1 MKTIS
6 TLAIILAT
14 ASPALANDASAD
26 ASADIVITAIGA
38 AQDADE
44 TGQAVTVI
52 DRAAIER
59 SQAVIATDLLMR
71 TPGVSVTRT
80 GGPGSVTAVR
90 IRGAEDGQTLV
101 LIDGVRVGD
110 PSAPSGA
117 YDFGNLMIGNIDRIE
132 VVRGPNSVPWGSQAL
147 GGVVN
152 ILTARPSE
160 GFQARAR
167 AEYGSYDSA
176 NATALISGSSGAFSG
191 SIGGNWFR
199 TDGVSQ
205 FAGGTERDGYRQY
218 SANARLGIALGEDFD
233 VDLRGSFADSRTDLD
248 GFAPPTYAF
257 GDTNEYST
265 AQEIYGYAGINAR
278 LFDGRLKNRLAF
290 TISDIDRDNFNPD
303 FGTTPTFLA
312 RGRTERFEYQGD
324 LTLSEMFRAVFG
336 AETETSKLFTDD
348 GFSPSAAE
356 TGIDSV
362 YGQIVIKPVAALT
375 LTGGV
380 RHDDHEQFGGHTTI
394 GANAALKLGTGTL
407 LRANYGEGFKAPTL
421 FQLDDSITGYGNPLL
436 RPEQAKSYDVGI
448 EQTLLDGALVA
459 GVTLFQR
466 RTRNQIDFISCI
478 APLTGICANRPFGTY
493 DNIAKAR
500 AKGLEFL
507 LEMKPVEALNFTA
520 SYSFTDAE
528 NRTPGANFGN
538 DLARRPRHSVSVS
551 ADYAPMEGLSL
562 GADVLHVGDS
572 FDNAANSVRLDSYV
586 LTGIRAAYTIDG
598 RFTLYGRVDNL
609 FDVKYQTAARYGTLG
624 RAAYVGVRAGF

>member
-348 GFSPSAAE
+348 GFSPSAAK

-538 DLARRPRHSVSVS
+538 DLTRRPRHSVSVS

>member
-6 TLAIILAT
+6 TIALAAAFAGAAT
-14 ASPALANDASAD
+14 PALADDAPE
-26 ASADIVITAIGA
+26 DIIITAIGA
-38 AQDADE
+38 AQNADE
-44 TGQAVTVI
+44 TGQAVTII

-59 SQAVIATDLLMR
+59 SQAVVATDLLMR

-80 GGPGSVTAVR
+80 GGPGAVTALR

-101 LIDGVRVGD
+101 LIDGVRAGD

-117 YDFGNLMIGNIDRIE
+117 FDFGHLMIGNFDRIE

-152 ILTARPSE
+152 IMTARPAE
-160 GFQARAR
+160 GLQARAR
-167 AEYGSYDSA
+167 AEYGSYDSV
-176 NATALISGSSGAFSG
+176 NATAQLSGSSGAFSG
-191 SIGGNWFR
+191 SIGGNWYR

-205 FAGGTERDGYRQY
+205 FAGGAERDGFRQY
-218 SANARLGIALGEDFD
+218 DANARLGIALGEDFD
-233 VDLRGSFADSRTDLD
+233 IDLRGNFADSRTDLD

-257 GDTNEYST
+257 GDTDEYST
-265 AQEIYGYAGINAR
+265 AREIYGYAGLNAR
-278 LFDGRLKNRLAF
+278 LFDGKLKNRLAF
-290 TISDIDRDNFNPD
+290 VIADIDRDNFNPD
-303 FGTTPTFLA
+303 FGPAPSFLA

-324 LTLSEMFRAVFG
+324 LALSEMFRAVFG
-336 AETETSKLFTDD
+336 AETETSKLLTDD
-348 GFSPSAAE
+348 GFSRTAAK
-356 TGIDSV
+356 TGIDSF
-362 YGQIVIKPVAALT
+362 YGQIVVKPVAALT

-421 FQLDDSITGYGNPLL
+421 FQLDASLTGYGNRLL
-436 RPEQAKSYDVGI
+436 KPEQAKSYDVGI
-448 EQTLLDGALVA
+448 QQTLLDGALVA

-466 RTRNQIDFISCI
+466 RTRNQIDFISCA
-478 APLTGICANRPFGTY
+478 APLTGICANRPYGTY
-493 DNIAKAR
+493 DNIARAR

-507 LEMKPVEALNFTA
+507 LEMKPVEALDFTA

-528 NRTPGANFGN
+528 NRTPGANFGK
-538 DLARRPRHSVSVS
+538 DLARRPRHTVTATV
-551 ADYAPMEGLSL
+551 DYAPMEGLSL

-609 FDVKYQTAARYGTLG
+609 FDVNYQTVSGYGTFG
-624 RAAYVGVRAGF
+624 RAAYIGVRAGF